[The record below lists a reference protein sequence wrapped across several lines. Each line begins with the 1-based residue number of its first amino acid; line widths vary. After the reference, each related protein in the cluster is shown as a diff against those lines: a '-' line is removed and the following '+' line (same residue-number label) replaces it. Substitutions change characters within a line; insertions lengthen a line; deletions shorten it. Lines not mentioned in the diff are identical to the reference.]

1 MLHSI
6 KNLRMMVQMTTMALG
21 SKGTMQILGTMLYDD
36 SGLSAANLS
45 SGFSSFFSSSAKIPM
60 MCANAC

>member
-6 KNLRMMVQMTTMALG
+6 KNLGMIVQMTMMVL
-21 SKGTMQILGTMLYDD
+21 SKGTIQILGTMLYDD

-60 MCANAC
+60 ICVNAC